1 MKEPIHPP
9 IRRDPAIALLAFQL
23 LEHWGNRTTTRLSPR
38 AEVLAAA
45 LLAGV
50 PGGVSLGCGYGR
62 YVDILLAWIA
72 GTAVAGDDLVGLGR
86 DPRYA
91 LLPRGTDAL
100 NRQALACCFAL
111 AAVLLDGS
119 RGPVTLGPVA
129 VRDGETSP
137 VLRRADEKAY
147 RLHPWLFTGRR
158 LRVHAEV
165 SGVMTS
171 FTLLATDEPL

>member
-1 MKEPIHPP
+1 MNQPIHPP
-9 IRRDPAIALLAFQL
+9 ITRDTATALLAFQL

-62 YVDILLAWIA
+62 YVDVLLAWIA
-72 GTAVAGDDLVGLGR
+72 GIAVANEDLSGLAC

-91 LLPRGTDAL
+91 LLPRGADVL

-111 AAVLLDGS
+111 AAVLLEGS
-119 RGPVTLGPVA
+119 RGPVALGPVA

-158 LRVHAEV
+158 LSVHAEV
-165 SGVMTS
+165 SGVMSS
-171 FTLLATDEPL
+171 FTLLATAEPL